1 MEIMHT
7 RTDEVSAL
15 PAYLSPSEMDWELY
29 KARELL
35 PNGRYV
41 SLDDSKTSIVHGFIK
56 SSKRRKYN
64 EGYQSGMDVPDY
76 SFTFTE
82 NSCCIEIMGSNGSNF
97 EKFRIM
103 FSSLAERDKFIYG
116 SLEVSVCSKPLDD

>member
-29 KARELL
+29 KAGELL
-35 PNGRYV
+35 PNGRFV
-41 SLDDSKTSIVHGFIK
+41 SLDGDKTSIVHGFIK
-56 SSKRRKYN
+56 GSKRRKYN

-76 SFTFTE
+76 SFTFAE
-82 NSCCIEIMGSNGSNF
+82 RSCCIEIMGSNGSSF
-97 EKFRIM
+97 EKFKIL
-103 FSSLAERDKFIYG
+103 FSSLAERDKFIFKD
-116 SLEVSVCSKPLDD
+116 LEVAVASRPA

>member
-56 SSKRRKYN
+56 GSKRRKYN

-76 SFTFTE
+76 SFTFAE
-82 NSCCIEIMGSNGSNF
+82 RSCCIEIMGSNGSSF
-97 EKFRIM
+97 EKFKIL
-103 FSSLAERDKFIYG
+103 FSSLAERDKFIFKD
-116 SLEVSVCSKPLDD
+116 LEVAVASRPA